1 MPGFEV
7 YYGVGS
13 LLAVVLYKKEV
24 KNPRFLCKKVFK
36 SGLKVV

>member
-7 YYGVGS
+7 YYGAVS

-24 KNPRFLCKKVFK
+24 KK
-36 SGLKVV
+36 SNVYM